1 MLHQDN
7 GIESKIRKKINE
19 LEEERAKELS
29 KISPVDV
36 KKYLEENARIRLSH
50 HLILEMYK
58 IEQELQDYIDYITS
72 QLIRGGN
79 PVLAVKEKVP
89 LPDLKILRQQLKK
102 EKYHFPDVLKI
113 GEYISLQKTPS
124 KIFPNNRFVTKAPL
138 FLPIRDAG
146 VAFLINPK
154 YKNRINE
161 LMEIIG
167 IKLIASLP
175 DGLSE
180 ITIFDKAGAGQ
191 NFPTLSRLHSKIIE
205 GKIVSDDYEIE
216 RMMQELK
223 NNMKSIIQNI
233 SMNGFESVEDYNKNT
248 DEVPQ
253 RYNFIFISGFPAGFN
268 KNAIEN
274 LSAII
279 EEGYKAGMYVIMSID
294 YDPVHGLK
302 QSLSGGITLER
313 ILKNM
318 VVFEFSDRPH
328 EYLNEQLIKENV
340 DLIKFPLKCENK
352 IKQASNIAYKIN
364 FESFKKK
371 YYESIIENINQN
383 IEHVS
388 LRPVIPITKMVPN
401 KSEWW
406 SKKAG
411 PGICVPFG
419 KKGIDNV
426 YLSVGIDEFGETTPT
441 HHGLIGG
448 KTGSGKTVLIHDII
462 LMSSIYYPLD
472 ELEFWLLDYKEG
484 TEFALYSDFP
494 HVTILSMESEI
505 EFGIDVL
512 KKAIDEISRRGV
524 LFKEAGVSNLTA
536 YNKKME
542 EQGRLDKKLT
552 RIIIFIDEFQVLL
565 SRDSKTSE
573 IVNNLLDDIARRGRS
588 FGVNLFLATQ
598 TLKNITFKD
607 SIKSNMP
614 LRIALAMEKKD
625 AAIILSPENTVA
637 EFIENPGE
645 GILNKAAGLPQY
657 NVHFQAFLA
666 LDISEKEQYFSTVKN
681 EIVNFAYTHYNNI
694 NEHMKNRFVYNGK
707 VDTYIEEN
715 EKYMKALQSNTPFPD
730 KRIYLGVS
738 VGLDKEHA
746 YISFSNDFAENMIMV
761 GPDFKRAASIVD
773 LMVNQIDFN
782 YEKKAIINIINSNK
796 NVEPAFNELTKL
808 NPEKISFIVNRN
820 VLEWLDKT
828 TMELEK
834 RKQKIESNEISI
846 NDIVPIFNILFFIE
860 SNKIFAGGGFT
871 PEIKK
876 MLELLQ
882 YGPEYGIHNIIY
894 TSNYA
899 TIAEYGLNSEM
910 PKFKKKIAFYD
921 IGETS
926 LKIFGHQPP
935 LKFDKPRPGKEVK
948 VAVLETGNFN
958 KPFLKIKPYK
968 VDRIY
973 RIFEN

>member
-1 MLHQDN
+1 MLHQDTT
-7 GIESKIRKKINE
+7 IESKIRKKINE
-19 LEEERAKELS
+19 LEKERAKELS
-29 KISPVDV
+29 KISPVYI
-36 KKYLEENARIRLSH
+36 KKYLEENARIKLSH

-58 IEQELQDYIDYITS
+58 IEQELQDYVDYVTS

-79 PVLAVKEKVP
+79 PVLAVKEKVS

-102 EKYHFPDVLKI
+102 EKYHFPDVLKV
-113 GEYISLQKTPS
+113 GEYISLQKISS
-124 KIFPNNRFVTKAPL
+124 KIFSDNKFITKVPL
-138 FLPIRDAG
+138 FLPIRDTG

-154 YKNRINE
+154 YKDRINE

-180 ITIFDKAGAGQ
+180 VTIFDKAGAGQ

-223 NNMKSIIQNI
+223 NDMKSIIQNI

-268 KNAIEN
+268 KSAIEN
-274 LSAII
+274 LNAII

-294 YDPVHGLK
+294 YDPVHGLR
-302 QSLSGGITLER
+302 QSLSGGVTLEKL
-313 ILKNM
+313 LKNM
-318 VVFEFSDRPH
+318 VVFEFGNRPH
-328 EYLNEQLIKENV
+328 EYLNEKLIKENV

-352 IKQASNIAYKIN
+352 VKQVSNVAYKID
-364 FESFKKK
+364 FEPFEKK
-371 YYESIIENINQN
+371 YYEAIIEDINEK
-383 IEHVS
+383 IEHIS
-388 LRPVIPITKMVPN
+388 LRPVIPITKMIPS

-406 SKKAG
+406 TKKTG

-426 YLSVGIDEFGETTPT
+426 YLPVGIDEFGEPSPT

-462 LMSSIYYPLD
+462 LMASIYYPLD

-512 KKAIDEISRRGV
+512 KKAIDEISRRGE
-524 LFKEAGVSNLTA
+524 LFKKAGVSNLTG

-542 EQGRLDKKLT
+542 EQGRLDEKLT
-552 RIIIFIDEFQVLL
+552 RIILFIDEFQVLL

-573 IVNNLLDDIARRGRS
+573 IVNNLLDDIVRRGRS

-598 TLKNITFKD
+598 TLKDITFKD

-625 AAIILSPENTVA
+625 AAIILSPENVVA
-637 EFIENPGE
+637 EFIQNPGE
-645 GILNKAAGLPQY
+645 GILNKAAGIPQY
-657 NVHFQAFLA
+657 NIHFQAYLA
-666 LDISEKEQYFSTVKN
+666 LDISEKQQYFSTVKN
-681 EIVNFAYTHYNNI
+681 EIIDFAYTHYNNI
-694 NEHMKNRFVYNGK
+694 NDHMKNRFVYNGE

-715 EKYMKALQSNTPFPD
+715 EEYMGALKNNTPFPD
-730 KRIYLGVS
+730 RRIYLGVP

-746 YISFSNDFAENMIMV
+746 YIKFSNDFAENMIMV
-761 GPDFKRAASIVD
+761 GPDVKRAASIVD
-773 LMVNQIDFN
+773 LIVKQIDFN
-782 YEKKAIINIINSNK
+782 YEKQAIVNIVNTNK
-796 NVEPAFNELTKL
+796 LVEPVFSKL
-808 NPEKISFIVNRN
+808 GKINPEKINYIVNRN
-820 VLEWLDKT
+820 VLEWLDKIIT
-828 TMELEK
+828 ELEK
-834 RKQKIESNEISI
+834 RKTKIESNEILI
-846 NDIVPIFNILFFIE
+846 DDIEPIFNILFFIE
-860 SNKIFAGGGFT
+860 SSKIFAGGGYS
-871 PEIKK
+871 PEVKRV
-876 MLELLQ
+876 LQLLQ
-882 YGPEYGIHNIIY
+882 NGPEYGIHNIIY

-899 TIAEYGLNSEM
+899 VLSEYGLNSEM
-910 PKFKKKIAFYD
+910 SKFKKKIAFYD
-921 IGETS
+921 SGETS
-926 LKIFGHQPP
+926 LKIFGPQPP
-935 LKFDKPRPGKEVK
+935 LRFDKPKPGKEVK
-948 VAVLETGNFN
+948 VAILETGNFS
-958 KPFLKIKPYK
+958 KPFSKFKSYK
-968 VDRIY
+968 VDEIY
-973 RIFEN
+973 QLFEK